1 MSDKCQMVVFSNK
14 AYNAIIRE
22 SFDKDPVETG
32 GILLGH
38 ILDNGVW
45 IVMEVL
51 PPGIKCIFERA
62 YFEYDDA
69 FVNYLAQSVA
79 NQYKIPLELLGLW
92 HRHPGSMDVFSS
104 TDDGTNTTFAL
115 QNPSGVISGL
125 VNIDPQFRLT
135 MYHMEN
141 PRNVVRQYA
150 RPNYERIDVEVG
162 DDIIPEEYFQLKY
175 YDGEGSN
182 LNPFVE
188 RSHTRMSR
196 SVRTEG
202 AGNRTINEEPLD
214 IRNTIQGNLNR
225 EDENYVE
232 PQDENPSWMN
242 DLTRIWEILKK
253 NKIMSLIAL
262 ILVIVSIFSFKTA
275 IEWCKSGVETVISWV
290 SDDDKEEP
298 CISEDEVTLKVGEDF
313 SLIAKNVTEK
323 DNISWRSSDTEL
335 ATVSKKGKV
344 SARKEGD
351 VEVTL
356 TVNGKDVGVCKI
368 EIEAKS
374 RPNYKLS
381 AEEMT
386 LEVNSNGGL
395 TIEGVEDASKI
406 KWESTDNTI
415 ATVDNGVVTTLDKE
429 GPVTIIANVEDQSL
443 SCNISVIK
451 SEKVASEVPSF
462 EIKPQ
467 SNMNPDGGWL
477 NIDFAGGKLLLYIK
491 DGYNAQ
497 SLNDVSWESSNVN
510 VANVECPTTNDICQ
524 VKFIG
529 IGKTDINL
537 LYKGHVVDTYKLELK
552 SKK

>member
-1 MSDKCQMVVFSNK
+1 MSNKCQMVVFSNK

-202 AGNRTINEEPLD
+202 TGNRTINEEPLD

-262 ILVIVSIFSFKTA
+262 ILVIASIFSFKTA

-290 SDDDKEEP
+290 SDNDKEEP
-298 CISEDEVTLKVGEDF
+298 CISEDKVTLKVGEDCI
-313 SLIAKNVTEK
+313 LIAENVTEK
-323 DNISWRSSDTEL
+323 DKISWESSDKDL
-335 ATVSKKGKV
+335 ATVNKKGKV
-344 SARKEGD
+344 SAKKEGE
-351 VEVTL
+351 VKVTL
-356 TVNGKDVGVCKI
+356 TVNGKDVDVCQI

-374 RPNYKLS
+374 GKPETPNYKLS

-386 LEVNSNGGL
+386 LEVNKTGEL
-395 TIEGVEDASKI
+395 TLEGAEDVSEI
-406 KWESTDNTI
+406 QWTSD
-415 ATVDNGVVTTLDKE
+415 
-429 GPVTIIANVEDQSL
+429 
-443 SCNISVIK
+443 NISVATVTNGKITAKHAGITNILASIAGQSYTCKVEVKPKEEVKIEDVIIK
-451 SEKVASEVPSF
+451 IPSYQNTKKGELSLSAMTTYTFVPNITGNAVKELIQFSSDNPEIASITNSGKVTLKALGTVKITVLYDGKEQDTF
-462 EIKPQ
+462 MLTIKQ
-467 SNMNPDGGWL
+467 
-477 NIDFAGGKLLLYIK
+477 
-491 DGYNAQ
+491 
-497 SLNDVSWESSNVN
+497 
-510 VANVECPTTNDICQ
+510 
-524 VKFIG
+524 
-529 IGKTDINL
+529 
-537 LYKGHVVDTYKLELK
+537 
-552 SKK
+552 

>member
-1 MSDKCQMVVFSNK
+1 MVVFSNK

-141 PRNVVRQYA
+141 PRSVARQYN

-202 AGNRTINEEPLD
+202 TGHRTINEEPLD

-225 EDENYVE
+225 EDENNVE
-232 PQDENPSWMN
+232 VQDETPSWIN
-242 DLTRIWEILKK
+242 DLAKIWNILKK

-275 IEWCKSGVETVISWV
+275 IEWGKSGVETVISWF
-290 SDDDKEEP
+290 SDDDKKEP
-298 CISEDEVTLKVGEDF
+298 CISKDEITLKVGDDITLTAE
-313 SLIAKNVTEK
+313 NVTK
-323 DNISWRSSDTEL
+323 YDKVGWKSSNESI
-335 ATVSKKGKV
+335 ATVNKKGKV
-344 SARKEGD
+344 HAKDEGD
-351 VEVTL
+351 VEIIL
-356 TVNGKDVGVCKI
+356 TVNGKDVDVCQV
-368 EIEAKS
+368 EIVKQEK
-374 RPNYKLS
+374 PKTPIYKLS

-386 LEVNSNGGL
+386 LEVNKTGVL
-395 TIEGVEDASKI
+395 TMEGVEDVSKI
-406 KWESTDNTI
+406 EWTSTDNSVATVTNGEIVSKKAGNVKIRAMLNEKEYVCDVTVKESLDEDSDHDIIIKIRSWRDTGEGEILLTEKNYWVPTDKPSDVDRTLITFSSENTEI
-415 ATVDNGVVTTLDKE
+415 ATVTNEGHVTPMATGTTKIIVSYNGKE
-429 GPVTIIANVEDQSL
+429 QDS
-443 SCNISVIK
+443 
-451 SEKVASEVPSF
+451 
-462 EIKPQ
+462 
-467 SNMNPDGGWL
+467 
-477 NIDFAGGKLLLYIK
+477 LLLTIK
-491 DGYNAQ
+491 
-497 SLNDVSWESSNVN
+497 EK
-510 VANVECPTTNDICQ
+510 I
-524 VKFIG
+524 
-529 IGKTDINL
+529 
-537 LYKGHVVDTYKLELK
+537 
-552 SKK
+552 

>member
-1 MSDKCQMVVFSNK
+1 
-14 AYNAIIRE
+14 
-22 SFDKDPVETG
+22 
-32 GILLGH
+32 
-38 ILDNGVW
+38 
-45 IVMEVL
+45 
-51 PPGIKCIFERA
+51 

-141 PRNVVRQYA
+141 PRNVVRQYT

-202 AGNRTINEEPLD
+202 TGNRTINEEPLD

-262 ILVIVSIFSFKTA
+262 ILVIASIFSFKTA

-290 SDDDKEEP
+290 SDDDKKEP
-298 CISEDEVTLKVGEDF
+298 CISEDEVTLKVGNDIILTAE
-313 SLIAKNVTEK
+313 NVTK
-323 DNISWRSSDTEL
+323 DDKVTWSSSNKSL
-335 ATVSKKGKV
+335 ATVDNKGKV
-344 SARKEGD
+344 LAKKEGD
-351 VEVTL
+351 VEITL
-356 TVNGKDVGVCKI
+356 TVNGKHVDSCQI
-368 EIEAKS
+368 EIEAESGKPETS
-374 RPNYKLS
+374 NYKLS
-381 AEEMT
+381 AEQMT
-386 LEVNSNGGL
+386 LKVNETGVLTLEGAEDISEITWTSTNNSVATVANGKVTAKQVGIAKIIASIAGKSKECKVEVKPIDEPAKTDDVTIKIPGYKDSGTASLEL
-395 TIEGVEDASKI
+395 TVSSWNVEILTTGPLKKDLI
-406 KWESTDNTI
+406 KFVSEKPNI
-415 ATVDNGVVTTLDKE
+415 ATVT
-429 GPVTIIANVEDQSL
+429 
-443 SCNISVIK
+443 
-451 SEKVASEVPSF
+451 
-462 EIKPQ
+462 
-467 SNMNPDGGWL
+467 PDGIVKPIALG
-477 NIDFAGGKLLLYIK
+477 
-491 DGYNAQ
+491 
-497 SLNDVSWESSNVN
+497 
-510 VANVECPTTNDICQ
+510 TTNI
-524 VKFIG
+524 
-529 IGKTDINL
+529 
-537 LYKGHVVDTYKLELK
+537 VVSYNGQEQDTLSLTIVPP
-552 SKK
+552 KKK

>member
-1 MSDKCQMVVFSNK
+1 MSSKCQMVVFSNK

-51 PPGIKCIFERA
+51 PPGINCIFERA
-62 YFEYDDA
+62 YFEYDDD

-135 MYHMEN
+135 MYYMEN
-141 PRNVVRQYA
+141 PRNVVRQYH
-150 RPNYERIDVEVG
+150 RPNYECIDVEVG

-202 AGNRTINEEPLD
+202 SGHRKSNDTSLD
-214 IRNTIQGNLNR
+214 IQGTIERKQNR
-225 EDENYVE
+225 SETKYESHNDESSY
-232 PQDENPSWMN
+232 MR
-242 DLTRIWEILKK
+242 DLIKICDLVKK
-253 NKIMSLIAL
+253 NKIISLVAL

-275 IEWCKSGVETVISWV
+275 TDGILNAIEKVVSCVRGDENKVPSTSSEEITFTFGDDFILKDENVTKNDEV
-290 SDDDKEEP
+290 SDKCLATIDIDDK
-298 CISEDEVTLKVGEDF
+298 L
-313 SLIAKNVTEK
+313 
-323 DNISWRSSDTEL
+323 L
-335 ATVSKKGKV
+335 AN
-344 SARKEGD
+344 KEGD
-351 VEVTL
+351 AEI
-356 TVNGKDVGVCKI
+356 TVNDVDTFQV

-374 RPNYKLS
+374 
-381 AEEMT
+381 
-386 LEVNSNGGL
+386 G
-395 TIEGVEDASKI
+395 
-406 KWESTDNTI
+406 
-415 ATVDNGVVTTLDKE
+415 
-429 GPVTIIANVEDQSL
+429 
-443 SCNISVIK
+443 K
-451 SEKVASEVPSF
+451 SEDSALESPLF

-467 SNMNPDGGWL
+467 SNMNPDGGCL
-477 NIDFAGGKLLLYIK
+477 NIDFADGTLLLYIQ
-491 DGYNAQ
+491 DGYNVQ
-497 SLNDVSWESSNVN
+497 LLNDVSWESSNVN
-510 VANVECPTTNDICQ
+510 VANVECATTNDTCHI
-524 VKFIG
+524 KFIG

-537 LYKGHVVDTYKLELK
+537 LYKGQVVDTYKLELIK
-552 SKK
+552 

>member
-1 MSDKCQMVVFSNK
+1 MSNKCQMVVFSNK

-38 ILDNGVW
+38 ILDNGMW

-141 PRNVVRQYA
+141 PRNVVRQYT
-150 RPNYERIDVEVG
+150 RPNYERVDVEVG

-182 LNPFVE
+182 LNPFVD

-202 AGNRTINEEPLD
+202 IGNSNEHVDDSDSQQCDPE
-214 IRNTIQGNLNR
+214 R
-225 EDENYVE
+225 ENENYYRI
-232 PQDENPSWMN
+232 PSWLN
-242 DLTRIWEILKK
+242 DLIRMWNILKR
-253 NKIMSLIAL
+253 NKIMSLIVL
-262 ILVIVSIFSFKTA
+262 ILIILSIFSFKTA
-275 IEWCKSGVETVISWV
+275 VDRCKSGIETVISWV
-290 SDDDKEEP
+290 RDDDK
-298 CISEDEVTLKVGEDF
+298 
-313 SLIAKNVTEK
+313 
-323 DNISWRSSDTEL
+323 
-335 ATVSKKGKV
+335 
-344 SARKEGD
+344 D
-351 VEVTL
+351 VCQV
-356 TVNGKDVGVCKI
+356 
-368 EIEAKS
+368 EIEDVKS
-374 RPNYKLS
+374 EMLKTPIYKLS

-386 LEVNSNGGL
+386 LEVNKNGVL

-406 KWESTDNTI
+406 KWSSTDNTI
-415 ATVDNGVVTTLDKE
+415 AIVDNGVVTTLDKE
-429 GPVTIIANVEDQSL
+429 GSVTIIANVDDQSL
-443 SCNISVIK
+443 SCNVSVIK
-451 SEKVASEVPSF
+451 SEKVASEVPTF

-477 NIDFAGGKLLLYIK
+477 YIDFAGGELKLYIK
-491 DGYNAQ
+491 EGYNAEL
-497 SLNDVSWESSNVN
+497 LNDVSWESSDIG
-510 VANVECPTTNDICQ
+510 VANVECPVTNDICQ
-524 VKFIG
+524 VKFIS

-537 LYKGHVVDTYKLELK
+537 LYKGQVIDTYSLELK
-552 SKK
+552 SK

>member
-1 MSDKCQMVVFSNK
+1 MSNKCQMVVFSNK

-188 RSHTRMSR
+188 RSHIRMSR

-225 EDENYVE
+225 EDEGYVE
-232 PQDENPSWMN
+232 PQDEDPSWMN
-242 DLTRIWEILKK
+242 DLTRIWNILKK

-262 ILVIVSIFSFKTA
+262 ILVIASIFSFKTA
-275 IEWCKSGVETVISWV
+275 IDWCKSGVETVISWV
-290 SDDDKEEP
+290 SDDDKKKP
-298 CISEDEVTLKVGEDF
+298 CISEDEITLKVGDNIILTTEH
-313 SLIAKNVTEK
+313 VTEK
-323 DNISWRSSDTEL
+323 DKVRWESSNKHL
-335 ATVSKKGKV
+335 ATVGKEGKV
-344 SARKEGD
+344 QALKEGN
-351 VEVTL
+351 VEIKL
-356 TVNGKDVGVCKI
+356 IVNDKDVDVCQI
-368 EIEAKS
+368 EIKTKS
-374 RPNYKLS
+374 EEPKTPNYKLS
-381 AEEMT
+381 AANMT
-386 LEVNSNGGL
+386 LEVNEKREL
-395 TIEGVEDASKI
+395 TLEGVDDASKI
-406 KWESTDNTI
+406 TWKSRDNSI
-415 ATVDNGVVTTLDKE
+415 ATVSNGKIESKKVGTTQ
-429 GPVTIIANVEDQSL
+429 IIATFGEENYICDVTVRQSPD
-443 SCNISVIK
+443 NIIIKIK
-451 SEKVASEVPSF
+451 SWQNTGKGEIPLTEMNYWIPTDKPTNVDKNLITYSSENT
-462 EIKPQ
+462 EIATVTNEGHVTPIAIGTTKIIVSYNGREQ
-467 SNMNPDGGWL
+467 DS
-477 NIDFAGGKLLLYIK
+477 LLLTIK
-491 DGYNAQ
+491 
-497 SLNDVSWESSNVN
+497 E
-510 VANVECPTTNDICQ
+510 
-524 VKFIG
+524 
-529 IGKTDINL
+529 
-537 LYKGHVVDTYKLELK
+537 
-552 SKK
+552 KK

>member
-1 MSDKCQMVVFSNK
+1 MSNKCQMVVFSNK

-141 PRNVVRQYA
+141 PRNVVRQYT
-150 RPNYERIDVEVG
+150 RPNYERVDVEVG

-202 AGNRTINEEPLD
+202 TGHRTINEEPLD

-232 PQDENPSWMN
+232 VQDETPSWIN
-242 DLTRIWEILKK
+242 DLAKIWNILKK

-275 IEWCKSGVETVISWV
+275 IEWGKSGVETVISWF
-290 SDDDKEEP
+290 SDDDKKEP
-298 CISEDEVTLKVGEDF
+298 CISKDEITLKVGDDITLTAE
-313 SLIAKNVTEK
+313 NVTK
-323 DNISWRSSDTEL
+323 DDKVGWKSSNESI
-335 ATVSKKGKV
+335 ATVNKKGKV
-344 SARKEGD
+344 HAKDEGD
-351 VEVTL
+351 VEITL
-356 TVNGKDVGVCKI
+356 TVNGKDVDVCQV
-368 EIEAKS
+368 EIEKVK
-374 RPNYKLS
+374 PEKPKTPIYKLS

-386 LEVNSNGGL
+386 LEVNKTRVL
-395 TIEGVEDASKI
+395 TMEGVEDASEI
-406 KWESTDNTI
+406 EWTSADNSV
-415 ATVDNGVVTTLDKE
+415 ATVSNGEVTAIQAGTTNILASIAGENYKCKVKVEPKE
-429 GPVTIIANVEDQSL
+429 EAKEVEDVRIIIPSYHNSKKGELSL
-443 SCNISVIK
+443 SAMPTYTFVPEITGDAIK
-451 SEKVASEVPSF
+451 ELIQFSSDNPEVATITNSGKVTLKALGTVKITVSYNGNEQDTF
-462 EIKPQ
+462 MLTIKQ
-467 SNMNPDGGWL
+467 
-477 NIDFAGGKLLLYIK
+477 
-491 DGYNAQ
+491 
-497 SLNDVSWESSNVN
+497 
-510 VANVECPTTNDICQ
+510 
-524 VKFIG
+524 
-529 IGKTDINL
+529 
-537 LYKGHVVDTYKLELK
+537 
-552 SKK
+552 

>member
-1 MSDKCQMVVFSNK
+1 MSNKCQMVVFSNK

-141 PRNVVRQYA
+141 PRNVVRQYT
-150 RPNYERIDVEVG
+150 RPNYERVDVEVG

-202 AGNRTINEEPLD
+202 TGHRTINEEPLD

-232 PQDENPSWMN
+232 VQDETPSWIN
-242 DLTRIWEILKK
+242 DLAKIWNILKK

-275 IEWCKSGVETVISWV
+275 IEWGKSGVETVISWF
-290 SDDDKEEP
+290 SDDDKKEP
-298 CISEDEVTLKVGEDF
+298 CISKDEITLKVGDDITLTAE
-313 SLIAKNVTEK
+313 NVTK
-323 DNISWRSSDTEL
+323 DDKVGWKSSNESI
-335 ATVSKKGKV
+335 ATVNKKGKV
-344 SARKEGD
+344 HAKDEGD
-351 VEVTL
+351 VEITL
-356 TVNGKDVGVCKI
+356 TINGKDVDVCQI
-368 EIEAKS
+368 EIEKVK
-374 RPNYKLS
+374 PEKPKTPIYKLS

-386 LEVNSNGGL
+386 LEVNKTRVL
-395 TIEGVEDASKI
+395 TMEGVEDASEI
-406 KWESTDNTI
+406 EWTSADNSV
-415 ATVDNGVVTTLDKE
+415 ATVSNGEVTAIQAGTTNILASIAGENYKCKVKVEPKE
-429 GPVTIIANVEDQSL
+429 EAKEVEDVRIIIPSYHNSKKGELSL
-443 SCNISVIK
+443 SAMPTYTFVPEITGDAIK
-451 SEKVASEVPSF
+451 ELIQFSSDNPEVATITNSGKVTLKALGTVKITVSYNGNEQDTF
-462 EIKPQ
+462 MLTIKQ
-467 SNMNPDGGWL
+467 
-477 NIDFAGGKLLLYIK
+477 
-491 DGYNAQ
+491 
-497 SLNDVSWESSNVN
+497 
-510 VANVECPTTNDICQ
+510 
-524 VKFIG
+524 
-529 IGKTDINL
+529 
-537 LYKGHVVDTYKLELK
+537 
-552 SKK
+552 

>member
-1 MSDKCQMVVFSNK
+1 MVVFSNK

-141 PRNVVRQYA
+141 PRNVVRQYT

-202 AGNRTINEEPLD
+202 TGHRTINEDPLD

-225 EDENYVE
+225 EEENYVE
-232 PQDENPSWMN
+232 AQDETPSWMN
-242 DLTRIWEILKK
+242 DLTKIWNILKK
-253 NKIMSLIAL
+253 NKIMSMIAL

-275 IEWCKSGVETVISWV
+275 IDWCKSGIETVVSWV
-290 SDDDKEEP
+290 SDDDKKEP
-298 CISEDEVTLKVGEDF
+298 SISKDEITLKVGDDF
-313 SLIAKNVTEK
+313 TLTAENVTK
-323 DNISWRSSDTEL
+323 DDKVGWKSSNESI
-335 ATVSKKGKV
+335 ATVNKKGKV
-344 SARKEGD
+344 HAKDEGD
-351 VEVTL
+351 VEITL
-356 TVNGKDVGVCKI
+356 IVNGKEVDVCQV
-368 EIEAKS
+368 EIEEVKLEKPKT
-374 RPNYKLS
+374 PNYKLS
-381 AEEMT
+381 AEEIT
-386 LEVNSNGGL
+386 LEINKTEVL
-395 TIEGVEDASKI
+395 TLEGAEDVSEI
-406 KWESTDNTI
+406 TWTSTDNSV
-415 ATVDNGVVTTLDKE
+415 ATVDKNGKIKPEKVGQTTITATIGDKE
-429 GPVTIIANVEDQSL
+429 YACKVLVESDTETEIADEVIIELPGWKKSGTASL
-443 SCNISVIK
+443 AITAKPYKMDFTTSR
-451 SEKVASEVPSF
+451 
-462 EIKPQ
+462 EI
-467 SNMNPDGGWL
+467 DT
-477 NIDFAGGKLLLYIK
+477 KLLNFRSEDTSIATITREGLVTPVKVGKVSIVVSYDGK
-491 DGYNAQ
+491 DQ
-497 SLNDVSWESSNVN
+497 D
-510 VANVECPTTNDICQ
+510 T
-524 VKFIG
+524 
-529 IGKTDINL
+529 L
-537 LYKGHVVDTYKLELK
+537 LLTITEK
-552 SKK
+552 

>member
-1 MSDKCQMVVFSNK
+1 MVVFSNK

-275 IEWCKSGVETVISWV
+275 IDWCKSGIETVVSWV
-290 SDDDKEEP
+290 SDDDKKEP
-298 CISEDEVTLKVGEDF
+298 SISKDEITLKVGDYFTLTAE
-313 SLIAKNVTEK
+313 NVTK
-323 DNISWRSSDTEL
+323 DDKVGWKSSNESI
-335 ATVSKKGKV
+335 ATVNKKGKV
-344 SARKEGD
+344 HAKDEVD
-351 VEVTL
+351 VEITL
-356 TVNGKDVGVCKI
+356 IVNGKEVDVCQV
-368 EIEAKS
+368 EIEEVKLEKPKT
-374 RPNYKLS
+374 PNYKLS
-381 AEEMT
+381 AEEIT
-386 LEVNSNGGL
+386 LEINKTEVL
-395 TIEGVEDASKI
+395 TLEGAEDVSEI
-406 KWESTDNTI
+406 TWTSTDNSV
-415 ATVDNGVVTTLDKE
+415 ATVDKNGKIKPEKVGQTTITATIGDKE
-429 GPVTIIANVEDQSL
+429 YACKVLVESDTETEIADEVIIELPGWKKSGTASL
-443 SCNISVIK
+443 AITAKPYKMDFTTSR
-451 SEKVASEVPSF
+451 
-462 EIKPQ
+462 EI
-467 SNMNPDGGWL
+467 DT
-477 NIDFAGGKLLLYIK
+477 KLLNFRSEDTSIATITREGLVTPVKVGKVSIVVSYDGK
-491 DGYNAQ
+491 DQ
-497 SLNDVSWESSNVN
+497 D
-510 VANVECPTTNDICQ
+510 T
-524 VKFIG
+524 
-529 IGKTDINL
+529 L
-537 LYKGHVVDTYKLELK
+537 LLTITEK
-552 SKK
+552 

>member
-1 MSDKCQMVVFSNK
+1 MSNKCQMVVFSNK

-150 RPNYERIDVEVG
+150 RPNYERLDVEVG

-214 IRNTIQGNLNR
+214 IRNTIKGNLNR

-242 DLTRIWEILKK
+242 DLTRIWVILKK
-253 NKIMSLIAL
+253 NKIMSLIVL
-262 ILVIVSIFSFKTA
+262 ILVIASIFSFKTA

-290 SDDDKEEP
+290 SDGEKKEP
-298 CISEDEVTLKVGEDF
+298 YISEDEIMLKVGDDF
-313 SLIAKNVTEK
+313 TFIAENVTK
-323 DNISWRSSDTEL
+323 DDKVSWKSSDKSL
-335 ATVSKKGKV
+335 ASVDKKGKV
-344 SARKEGD
+344 LAKEEGE
-351 VEVTL
+351 VEITL
-356 TVNGKDVGVCKI
+356 NVNGKDVDVCQV
-368 EIEAKS
+368 EIEAKNEKNKT
-374 RPNYKLS
+374 PIYKLS

-386 LEVNSNGGL
+386 LEVNKTGVL
-395 TIEGVEDASKI
+395 TLEGVEEVSEIEWTSDDISVATVTDGEVTAKQTGITNILASIAGKSYKCKVKVNPKEDVKEVEDVIIMIPSYQNSKKGELSLAAMKTYTLVPKI
-406 KWESTDNTI
+406 TGNAVKELIQFSSDNSEI
-415 ATVDNGVVTTLDKE
+415 ATITNSGKVTLKALGTVKITVSYNGKE
-429 GPVTIIANVEDQSL
+429 KDYFMLTIKQ
-443 SCNISVIK
+443 
-451 SEKVASEVPSF
+451 
-462 EIKPQ
+462 
-467 SNMNPDGGWL
+467 
-477 NIDFAGGKLLLYIK
+477 
-491 DGYNAQ
+491 
-497 SLNDVSWESSNVN
+497 
-510 VANVECPTTNDICQ
+510 
-524 VKFIG
+524 
-529 IGKTDINL
+529 
-537 LYKGHVVDTYKLELK
+537 
-552 SKK
+552 